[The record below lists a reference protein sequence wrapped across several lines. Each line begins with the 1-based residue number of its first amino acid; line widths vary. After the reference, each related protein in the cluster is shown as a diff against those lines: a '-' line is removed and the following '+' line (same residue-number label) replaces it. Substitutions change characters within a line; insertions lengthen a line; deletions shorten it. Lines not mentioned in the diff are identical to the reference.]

1 MLLATRHKRTHPTLT
16 PAGEGWYSIY
26 RPWRDGRLSWP
37 RCLITRGRGI
47 EPKTAGSE
55 VWRPNHCATKTPYVS
70 APFICHIGLHHYR
83 IWWWQ
88 TWFHWTLWPQNL
100 AKDTKVI
107 SIVHFLGELWMILCY
122 GGHLGRHL
130 EFHPFCQTEIQTVHP
145 NFFYLPRGVLPGSR
159 VKMRGHLIAHRTPWA
174 PGLDPRVMPSVPE
187 FFKCQIFII
196 QLCGQLLR
204 YSLGWQQPI
213 VFWRFFTY
221 SCC

>member
-1 MLLATRHKRTHPTLT
+1 
-16 PAGEGWYSIY
+16 
-26 RPWRDGRLSWP
+26 
-37 RCLITRGRGI
+37 
-47 EPKTAGSE
+47 
-55 VWRPNHCATKTPYVS
+55 VS
-70 APFICHIGLHHYR
+70 APFICHIGFHHYQ

-122 GGHLGRHL
+122 GGRLGRHL

-145 NFFYLPRGVLPGSR
+145 IFFYLPRGVLPGSR

-213 VFWRFFTY
+213 VGKIFYLQLLLTQRPLCSGAVCWDVFWQHSSFVTGWLWLRTFEAEVSITLW
-221 SCC
+221 SCGRPGALVMCCFMSIVCL